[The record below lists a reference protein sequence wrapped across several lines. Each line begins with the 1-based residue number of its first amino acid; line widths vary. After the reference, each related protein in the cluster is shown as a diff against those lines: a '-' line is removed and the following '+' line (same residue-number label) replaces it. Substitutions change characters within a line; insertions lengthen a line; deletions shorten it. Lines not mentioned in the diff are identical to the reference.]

1 MLVLF
6 VAISAYNCYIAI
18 ENIDMKQVDE
28 MTNNILLIGLM
39 GVGKTTVARG
49 VAKELGMEFFD
60 TDIELEDVTGLKLKD
75 MYRKYGEIRFRS
87 EESLVMNKLKRK
99 ENHVISVG
107 TSLPMTDEIKQL
119 LPQLGTVIWL
129 NGDPLVIKERL
140 KRKYNKLLLP
150 RGVNLKNFDQW
161 AEGRC
166 EEFATVA
173 DHVVE
178 VAQKDLDGVID
189 CIVSDIENNK
199 IIRKDR
205 TI

>member
-1 MLVLF
+1 M
-6 VAISAYNCYIAI
+6 
-18 ENIDMKQVDE
+18 

-87 EESLVMNKLKRK
+87 EEALVMNKLRQK

-107 TSLPMTDEIKQL
+107 TSLPMTEETRRL

-129 NGDPLVIKERL
+129 NGDLEIIKERL

-150 RGVNLKNFDQW
+150 RGVNLKNFDEW
-161 AEGRC
+161 ALARYA
-166 EEFATVA
+166 EFAAVA

-178 VAQKDLDGVID
+178 VAQKDLDGVIE
-189 CIVSDIENNK
+189 CIVSDIENNVIVPK
-199 IIRKDR
+199 ERV
-205 TI
+205 

>member
-150 RGVNLKNFDQW
+150 RGVNLKNFDQ
-161 AEGRC
+161 
-166 EEFATVA
+166 
-173 DHVVE
+173 
-178 VAQKDLDGVID
+178 
-189 CIVSDIENNK
+189 
-199 IIRKDR
+199 
-205 TI
+205 